1 MVKWLSEQ
9 RVDNREENKDGTSP
23 LGVAAHFGHLEMT
36 K

>member
-9 RVDNREENKDGTSP
+9 RADDREENKDGISP
-23 LGVAAHFGHLEMT
+23 PGVAAHFGHLEMA